1 MDLAMVTEVHI
12 EMHVTI
18 IVYVFTYIISLFG
31 TL

>member
-1 MDLAMVTEVHI
+1 MAAIMDLAMVTEVHI

-18 IVYVFTYIISLFG
+18 RIIISLFG